1 MKPETD
7 ISFQCWRLAFPYWNP
22 HGMALW
28 SVLNEEGYVRH
39 RQHLEAL
46 SIIVGRES

>member
-1 MKPETD
+1 MKR
-7 ISFQCWRLAFPYWNP
+7 SRPYWDFNRL
-22 HGMALW
+22 HASGLW

-46 SIIVGRES
+46 SMIVGGEKP